1 MIAVSK
7 KTYEDLQR
15 ILGGLCIGQRVEMEY
30 ARDTLEE
37 LRRSPEVA
45 DVTEANTTN
54 PRGGVSVKCEFCDGR
69 AAFIVRKRSVCF
81 GCRKKICAEAR
92 V

>member
-1 MIAVSK
+1 
-7 KTYEDLQR
+7 
-15 ILGGLCIGQRVEMEY
+15 MEY

-37 LRRSPEVA
+37 LLRSPEVA
-45 DVTEANTTN
+45 DVAEASTTN
-54 PRGGVSVKCEFCDGR
+54 PRGGVALKCEFCDER

-81 GCRKKICAEAR
+81 ECRKNLL